1 MLNVTVQNDGR
12 IKIQS
17 ECSGTKE
24 MRSNVNLLLALV
36 SSMETEEAV
45 AKKEANGVPAQ
56 TTYYLYLD
64 KVKDSNK
71 LSTTKSLAEHL
82 NIPLKNAKAIVD
94 TVTDGR
100 SDVLLDQSLDFDS
113 INNLKDIL
121 ETVNGCTCRITSGM

>member
-36 SSMETEEAV
+36 SSMEMEEAV

>member
-1 MLNVTVQNDGR
+1 MLNVTIQNDGK

-17 ECSGTKE
+17 ECSNTKE
-24 MRSNVNLLLALV
+24 MRHNVNLLLAVV
-36 SSMETEEAV
+36 SSMEMEEAA
-45 AKKEANGVPAQ
+45 AKKEANGVQAQ
-56 TTYYLYLD
+56 ATYYLYLD
-64 KVKDSNK
+64 KIKDSNK

-94 TVTDGR
+94 TVADGR

>member
-121 ETVNGCTCRITSGM
+121 ETVNGCTCRITSDM

>member
-24 MRSNVNLLLALV
+24 MRSNVNLSLALV

-71 LSTTKSLAEHL
+71 LSTTKSLAEYL